1 MIFLRHRFNEV
12 LLLLTLAQTRCI
24 DLRFCLLLQQH
35 TVDLQNYYVSVKI
48 VKMVFVIQTC
58 ISN

>member
-24 DLRFCLLLQQH
+24 DLRFCLLLHH